1 MEKPSAALQ
10 AKTQK
15 IRELQPTTIT
25 ERPAYLKK
33 NVAEKGESLTEFSH
47 LISAEKKKKSVL
59 HTLPAKG
66 NGSHC
71 GQTTVL
77 LCSLMKQAQALCLVK
92 KRER

>member
-47 LISAEKKKKSVL
+47 LISAEKKKAICLCAAGELSGVRSSWDPTSVSGG
-59 HTLPAKG
+59 PG
-66 NGSHC
+66 
-71 GQTTVL
+71 
-77 LCSLMKQAQALCLVK
+77 
-92 KRER
+92 